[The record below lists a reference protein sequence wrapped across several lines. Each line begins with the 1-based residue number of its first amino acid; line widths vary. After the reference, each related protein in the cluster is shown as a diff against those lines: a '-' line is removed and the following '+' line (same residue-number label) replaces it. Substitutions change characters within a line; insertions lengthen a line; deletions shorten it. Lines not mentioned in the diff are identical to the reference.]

1 MNPLAVIIAIC
12 GTILIVKGASASS
25 RNSSDTA
32 RQYRIKKAYAATG
45 KKTKY
50 GMGHGGRDPTGKTLT
65 ETGKSDCSGFA
76 SYLIGVK
83 RSDSKRKVS
92 EIETT
97 NIYNDARGARNMFV
111 QVDPAPGVFCVY
123 PDRNGEQGHM
133 GLVTKVSPT
142 GGITGVDCGSGNYK
156 RTGDAIQERSFAW
169 MMNEGAIFV
178 APKSDYSDLVA

>member
-25 RNSSDTA
+25 RNSSDAA

-97 NIYNDARGARNMFV
+97 NIYNDARGARNM
-111 QVDPAPGVFCVY
+111 CC
-123 PDRNGEQGHM
+123 
-133 GLVTKVSPT
+133 PT
-142 GGITGVDCGSGNYK
+142 
-156 RTGDAIQERSFAW
+156 
-169 MMNEGAIFV
+169 
-178 APKSDYSDLVA
+178 